1 MSAYENHF
9 NLLFLFGFQIF
20 GTIFYVSEFFSV
32 HMNCK
37 LGIISGMIRRLCG
50 KARQGKLA
58 EYVCGDWGGRRVL
71 MTGRP
76 TTAFCHHN
84 FNSTTAAAMCTA
96 HLILWEY
103 FMFLNVFFCSWGHVL
118 LSFLWTMLAFPLRT
132 VYSMCLMWLQW
143 FCALSHADKLLSLI
157 EAFSEGDAISFEIQN
172 ESESTGL
179 LLLVVQR
186 GWCYKSSI

>member
-1 MSAYENHF
+1 M
-9 NLLFLFGFQIF
+9 FQKF
-20 GTIFYVSEFFSV
+20 SLGTWIASQR
-32 HMNCK
+32 
-37 LGIISGMIRRLCG
+37 LISGMIRRLCG

-84 FNSTTAAAMCTA
+84 FNSTTALAMCTA
-96 HLILWEY
+96 HLIHWDY

-157 EAFSEGDAISFEIQN
+157 EASSEGDAISFEIQN

>member
-20 GTIFYVSEFFSV
+20 GTIFQLDTSQFLHPLSHGNVSEIFSV

-84 FNSTTAAAMCTA
+84 FNSTTALAMCTA
-96 HLILWEY
+96 HLIVFYVFQTCIICLIFVREVMY
-103 FMFLNVFFCSWGHVL
+103 FCPFFGKH
-118 LSFLWTMLAFPLRT
+118 
-132 VYSMCLMWLQW
+132 WL
-143 FCALSHADKLLSLI
+143 C
-157 EAFSEGDAISFEIQN
+157 
-172 ESESTGL
+172 
-179 LLLVVQR
+179 R
-186 GWCYKSSI
+186 